1 MARENREVRLMDQ
14 RLLRAVGILA
24 LMGAALFLLN
34 HFLLIASYLTLAGFA
49 FLIASLGWD
58 RRYQTVFKRPPSG
71 FQFTGER
78 LPNPP
83 DGWVEVWHRG
93 ISRVYVE
100 TASGDGG

>member
-1 MARENREVRLMDQ
+1 MARETREVKLMDQ

-24 LMGAALFLLN
+24 LMGAALFFLN

-58 RRYQTVFKRPPSG
+58 RRYQRVLKNPPAG

-100 TASGDGG
+100 TDAREEG